1 MIGPKRSQR
10 KQNAAGLKPHLV
22 TLDNQH
28 LQRISWGFNE
38 TDGDSCDTCDTLKKR
53 QGHQG
58 GYGQSMPKYA
68 KFQAQHFGMGTPA
81 VPSQTSAKRD
91 QSNSSCC
98 SPWVW
103 KIFPSTCGRFE
114 GHDTSGEPLLGGVE
128 FVARKTF
135 LFATHQMFGVSNPEP
150 QPCPKSKYV

>member
-1 MIGPKRSQR
+1 MIGPKGSQR

-38 TDGDSCDTCDTLKKR
+38 TDGDSCDTCDTLKICVVTKVDMAKVC
-53 QGHQG
+53 
-58 GYGQSMPKYA
+58 QSMPNFKLSILVW
-68 KFQAQHFGMGTPA
+68 FPA

-103 KIFPSTCGRFE
+103 KIFPSTCGQFE

-135 LFATHQMFGVSNPEP
+135 LFATHQMFGVSNAEP